1 MNTPRSNI
9 KKACLVFGAL
19 FILSLPIVW
28 ISLFFTTY
36 HGDLTRVGKWT
47 DLDFTWS
54 APQRA
59 IDPALQISHDIKEA
73 DILVIG
79 DSFSASLYWQS
90 VLIKN
95 NQKVTSLTWSQIGNL
110 LCGNF
115 EETLKEHGFKGK
127 HIIVESVERVAK
139 RQFEKSVNC
148 PSSSVFP
155 KQTTSHNQS
164 PHPTLGQADIT
175 MNWNGQF
182 IAGAQTILNS
192 LGIRIHSSY
201 TQLYNA
207 VSKSVRIYKIKDGCQ
222 YFSNPLCQYGL
233 FFKEDYKQPPLDDKV
248 LADIQ
253 TLKKRLPNYKTTW
266 VVIPNKSSIYHRED
280 VAPISSKFWK
290 ELSTQNLGPD
300 LFAATQQEKQSTKD
314 IYAPNNTHYGSTGYL
329 FVGEQIASFLKSNR

>member
-1 MNTPRSNI
+1 MNPLNHSI
-9 KKACLVFGAL
+9 KRACLIFTAL
-19 FILSLPIVW
+19 FFISVPIVW

-47 DLDFTWS
+47 DHDFTWS
-54 APQRA
+54 IEQQA
-59 IDPALQISHDIKEA
+59 IDPSLQKSHDIKEA
-73 DILVIG
+73 DVLVIG

-148 PSSSVFP
+148 PSSKVFP
-155 KQTTSHNQS
+155 KQTASHNQS
-164 PHPTLGQADIT
+164 PHPTLGHTDIS

-201 TQLYNA
+201 TNLYNA
-207 VSKSVRIYKIKDGCQ
+207 LSKSVRIYKIKDGCQ

-248 LADIQ
+248 LTDIQ

-290 ELSTQNLGPD
+290 ELATQNLGPD
-300 LFAATQQEKQSTKD
+300 LFTATQQEKQGTKD

-329 FVGEQIASFLKSNR
+329 FVGEQITSFLKSNR